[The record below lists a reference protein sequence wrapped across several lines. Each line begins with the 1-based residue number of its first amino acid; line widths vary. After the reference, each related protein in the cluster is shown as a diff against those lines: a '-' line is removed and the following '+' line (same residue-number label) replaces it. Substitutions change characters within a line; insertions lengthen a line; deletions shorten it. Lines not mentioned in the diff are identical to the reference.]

1 MPDYKLGKIYRLS
14 NGHLVYIG
22 STAQLQLSMRLGD
35 HKSHY
40 KRWVKTGK
48 YYTSSFELF
57 KVGTPTIELIESYPC
72 NSKDELRAREG
83 HHQKL
88 NVCVNKYMA
97 GQTASEYY
105 IANKDKLN
113 EQSKL
118 YYAANKDKLSERNK
132 LYRAAN
138 QTKISEQK
146 KLYRA
151 ANKDKLNKR
160 EKIYRATNQAKKSDY
175 QKQYRAANKEKRCEY
190 ARMQYAHNK
199 RIERLTLFI
208 QNHIRICSE

>member
-1 MPDYKLGKIYRLS
+1 
-14 NGHLVYIG
+14 
-22 STAQLQLSMRLGD
+22 MRLGD

-48 YYTSSFELF
+48 YYRSSFELF

-72 NSKDELRAREG
+72 NSKDELHAREG

-88 NVCVNKYMA
+88 NECVNKNMA
-97 GQTASEYY
+97 GQTPSEYY
-105 IANKDKLN
+105 IANQARISERL
-113 EQSKL
+113 KL
-118 YYAANKDKLSERNK
+118 YYAAN
-132 LYRAAN
+132 
-138 QTKISEQK
+138 
-146 KLYRA
+146 
-151 ANKDKLNKR
+151 
-160 EKIYRATNQAKKSDY
+160 QAKISDY
-175 QKQYRAANKEKRCEY
+175 QKHYRDANKEKRCEY

>member
-105 IANKDKLN
+105 IAN
-113 EQSKL
+113 Q
-118 YYAANKDKLSERNK
+118 AR
-132 LYRAAN
+132 
-138 QTKISEQK
+138 ISDYQK
-146 KLYRA
+146 QYRA